1 MMCKFLSR
9 LVNPHIYIWSRD
21 KYEDSLKYEDDLKQK
36 DDLKY
41 EYNLK
46 YADDLKYEDNLKYE
60 NNLKYDDN
68 FKTMLVEQGSNQS
81 QTSLSLP

>member
-21 KYEDSLKYEDDLKQK
+21 KYEDSLKYEDDFKF
-36 DDLKY
+36 
-41 EYNLK
+41 
-46 YADDLKYEDNLKYE
+46 EDNLNYE

-68 FKTMLVEQGSNQS
+68 FKTMLVEQESNQS